1 MAEKVASPGSDWVE
15 PPAGQ
20 PLAAWR
26 RLWAQRPAL
35 IPTLP
40 LAMIGLILLAAIFA
54 PIIAPHAPLKQNLFD
69 SFTAPWGWEGGS
81 SKYILGTDFLG
92 RDILSRIIFGARISL
107 TIAGLVI
114 LIGASVGTLVGIV
127 SGYFGG
133 ILDSLLMRFADLV
146 LGIPLILVAIVLVT
160 VVGANTENIIFIVAA
175 FVWPRYARIIR
186 SETLSLR
193 EQDFVTLA
201 RVAGMS
207 SRRIMFRHIL
217 PNVVSTLIVLCT
229 LQVGQVVLLE
239 AALSFLGVG
248 IPPPNPSWGIMVAD
262 GRTNLTSGWWISL
275 TPGIAIVVLV
285 LSFNLVGD
293 WLRDRLD
300 PRLQRF

>member
-1 MAEKVASPGSDWVE
+1 MAEAVAGKPEFMG
-15 PPAGQ
+15 PPSGR
-20 PLAAWR
+20 PLAAR
-26 RLWAQRPAL
+26 RKLRVRRPPV

-40 LAMIGLILLAAIFA
+40 LIMIGIIIFTAIFA
-54 PIIAPHAPLKQNLFD
+54 STIAPHAPTKNHLFD
-69 SFTAPWGWEGGS
+69 SMTAPWGWGGGS
-81 SKYILGTDFLG
+81 STYILGTDFLG
-92 RDILSRIIFGARISL
+92 RDILSRIIHGARISL

-114 LIGASVGTLVGIV
+114 LIGASVGALVGIV
-127 SGYFGG
+127 AGYFGG
-133 ILDSLLMRFADLV
+133 ILDNLLMRIADLV
-146 LGIPLILVAIVLVT
+146 LGIPLILMAIVLVT
-160 VVGANTENIIFIVAA
+160 VVGASMANIIFIVAA
-175 FVWPRYARIIR
+175 FIWPRYARVIR

-201 RVAGMS
+201 RVAGIS
-207 SRRIMFRHIL
+207 SRRIMFRHLL

-239 AALSFLGVG
+239 ASLSFLGVG

-262 GRTNLTSGWWISL
+262 GRSNLTSGWWISL
-275 TPGIAIVVLV
+275 TPGIAIVILV

-300 PRLQRF
+300 PRLQRY

>member
-1 MAEKVASPGSDWVE
+1 MAEAVSGKSELVG
-15 PPAGQ
+15 PPAGR
-20 PLAAWR
+20 PLAARR
-26 RLWAQRPAL
+26 RLRIRRPPI

-40 LAMIGLILLAAIFA
+40 MVMIGVIIFTAIFA
-54 PIIAPHAPLKQNLFD
+54 PIVAPHQPLKQNLFD
-69 SFTAPWGWEGGS
+69 SMAAPWGWEGGS

-92 RDILSRIIFGARISL
+92 RDILSRIIHGARISL

-114 LIGASVGTLVGIV
+114 VIGASLGTLVGIAA
-127 SGYFGG
+127 GYFGG
-133 ILDSLLMRFADLV
+133 FLDNLLMRIADLV

-160 VVGANTENIIFIVAA
+160 VTGASTANIIFIVSA

-201 RVAGMS
+201 RVAGIS
-207 SRRIMFRHIL
+207 SRRIMFRHLL
-217 PNVVSTLIVLCT
+217 PNVFSTLIVLCT

-239 AALSFLGVG
+239 SSLSFLGVG
-248 IPPPNPSWGIMVAD
+248 IPPPNPSWGIMVAT

-275 TPGIAIVVLV
+275 TPGIAIVLLV
-285 LSFNLVGD
+285 LFFNLVGD

-300 PRLQRF
+300 PRLQRY

>member
-1 MAEKVASPGSDWVE
+1 MVAGAHSGLGARRCGAARLSPEPLERAVRVRGEAHRVWESGTGEPLGYLAGLGGLPRWTPFLRRLAERSRLVAPSLPGFPGALGHTRLDDLSDWIASVLDLLEACGLEGSD
-15 PPAGQ
+15 
-20 PLAAWR
+20 
-26 RLWAQRPAL
+26 
-35 IPTLP
+35 
-40 LAMIGLILLAAIFA
+40 
-54 PIIAPHAPLKQNLFD
+54 
-69 SFTAPWGWEGGS
+69 
-81 SKYILGTDFLG
+81 
-92 RDILSRIIFGARISL
+92 
-107 TIAGLVI
+107 

-127 SGYFGG
+127 AGYFGG
-133 ILDSLLMRFADLV
+133 FLDNLLMRIADLV

-160 VVGANTENIIFIVAA
+160 VTGASTANIIFIVSA

-193 EQDFVTLA
+193 EQDYVMLA
-201 RVAGMS
+201 RVAGIS

-239 AALSFLGVG
+239 SALSFLGVG
-248 IPPPNPSWGIMVAD
+248 IPPPKPSWGIMVAD

-275 TPGIAIVVLV
+275 TPGLAIVLLV
-285 LSFNLVGD
+285 ISFNLVGD

-300 PRLQRF
+300 PRLQRY

>member
-1 MAEKVASPGSDWVE
+1 MAEIAAPRGADWVE
-15 PPAGQ
+15 PPAGS
-20 PLAAWR
+20 PAVPSR
-26 RLWAQRPAL
+26 RWWLRRPPI

-40 LAMIGLILLAAIFA
+40 MIMIGIIFFAAIFA
-54 PIIAPHAPLKQNLFD
+54 SVIAPFSPTKNHLFD

-81 SKYILGTDFLG
+81 STYILGTDFLG
-92 RDILSRIIFGARISL
+92 RDIFSRIIHGARISL

-127 SGYFGG
+127 AGYFGG
-133 ILDSLLMRFADLV
+133 LLDSILMRIADLV

-160 VVGANTENIIFIVAA
+160 VTGASVGNIIFIVSA

-193 EQDFVTLA
+193 EQDFVMLA
-201 RVAGMS
+201 RVAGIS
-207 SRRIMFRHIL
+207 SRRIMLRHIL

-239 AALSFLGVG
+239 SALSFLGVG
-248 IPPPNPSWGIMVAD
+248 IPPPKPSWGIMVAD

-275 TPGIAIVVLV
+275 TPGLAIVVLV
-285 LSFNLVGD
+285 VSFNLVGD

-300 PRLQRF
+300 PRLQRY